1 MLISYNLFIHV
12 KWILEG
18 IFLHKLKPF
27 SSVSVCMATVLP
39 LLRHYL
45 IPQKTP
51 RHAKSDLSH
60 LKKSDLWEH
69 PISEVIH

>member
-27 SSVSVCMATVLP
+27 SSVSVCKATVLP

-51 RHAKSDLSH
+51 SHAKSDLSH